1 MSDTVSTHEHQDVNA
16 ACENPLCPGGGL
28 ETFVCDK
35 CGHRF
40 CEKCYL
46 RSSEVS
52 KFLCPGGH
60 RAVNLLKP
68 LPLHSPEPKQPEQPA
83 TIFWP

>member
-1 MSDTVSTHEHQDVNA
+1 MSDIVPAHAPEAMSA
-16 ACENPLCPGGGL
+16 MCENPLCPGGGS
-28 ETFVCDK
+28 ETFVCDR

-60 RAVNLLKP
+60 RAVNLLQR
-68 LPLHSPEPKQPEQPA
+68 LPIQTSDSKQAEQPA
-83 TIFWP
+83 TIYWP